1 MTSPHDRAR
10 LRRPLVAIACGIVG
24 VMVASSCAGSDTP
37 ELDPVVASEVL
48 AANLGR
54 PRDVSERSN
63 DPDQPGDVDSVEVT
77 NPADSSGG
85 TGADESGGGLS
96 TGAIAVPV
104 IKSADAPRV
113 PGIDPFSHPTM
124 PQEEL
129 ERFIA
134 AVETLDRD
142 ATCPPTVV
150 PASLDGHAEVL
161 RIADGCMHIEYHPF
175 EGRTIWQARYE
186 IMQADPTVFA
196 VGFPSDDLEPDQAAD
211 LDSDEWYNNYDQW
224 HLEYLDVRELQAG
237 WPNDQDDEIVV
248 AVIDS
253 GVDDDHPLL
262 TNRIHRSEELRQR
275 GDTCHTNPHRTFKTE
290 RLGVLHDHG
299 THVAGIIAA
308 NPFDNSR
315 NSNVAPDG
323 IIGVAPGAQIL
334 PIKVHFGY
342 DYDPALDANGDVR
355 IDSRNFIVVDTTSPA
370 DPICDSHVGTL
381 SDALDIAFES
391 GANIVNMSLT
401 WSLEPLEEH
410 LEDGLKWCTSINQ
423 ELGYEACEY
432 ERHFTTLID
441 GGSLLDRV
449 AAQFILSSL
458 VGPHPAELVIQALTV
473 HDTVVISTAGNDGLP
488 TEISFRMSQLPA
500 SYEHVIA
507 VAAIDDESA
516 RAVRSWWGSDAH
528 EDVDI
533 AAPGSCILSTINPPD
548 DMTGDFRCD
557 HTDNATPNRRETITP
572 TSGAGFKSGT
582 SMAAPVIAGVVA
594 HMQARF
600 PSASVRRIT
609 EALYSTAQIP
619 EVVPNN
625 CDSPLIDDDCFGHG
639 IVQPLA
645 AIDHL
650 AALNPGIA
658 YVTDETG
665 SLQIA
670 LTDRDGEKRIV
681 TDSSGGNYGPSLS
694 PDGSRIVFA
703 RNEGSGNDLWVANV
717 DGSEEP
723 RTDSR
728 QSEYAPSWSP
738 DGSQIVFI
746 RDKSTSDTKRCGFLW
761 LSSCKEYV
769 RRPSEIVVMNSDG
782 SDEKQLFSGEN
793 IFTPQWTPDG
803 KEILFDYNG
812 DIASLDL
819 ASRNVRI
826 VLDDGHNYCPSP
838 SPDSEMIAYSSDR
851 TGNED
856 IYIMGADGGK
866 PRRVIDHAA
875 NDRCPVWM
883 PDGESLVF
891 TSDRDGDDEIY
902 IVEIDGTRI
911 DGTNP
916 RQLTDNDHRDFQPS
930 VTKSGEAAAV
940 IASTDLTVQ
949 RIDPLPAAVDDA
961 GGEFDALDSSWDHV
975 CSSLQNKAAL
985 CWGTTASG
993 PESASPEARTSASA
1007 GGSHSCALDAGGAV
1021 VCWGSGFLGQTDAPE
1036 GTFRAVA
1043 AGWDHTC
1050 GLNSSGGIE
1059 CWGSDQHGQA
1069 SPPSGRFT
1077 AITAGDGHSCA
1088 LDGNGAITCW
1098 GLNEDGQASPPSGR
1112 FTVIEAGSAHSCAL
1126 DEAGRITCWGA
1137 NWFGQTDPP
1146 VGSFVGVA
1154 AGYGHTCALD
1164 LDGFATCWGLNN
1176 DYQAN
1181 APYRVFTTITAGRA
1195 HTCGLD
1201 IHAEVMCW
1209 GTLEPDET

>member
-1 MTSPHDRAR
+1 MTSPHVRAR
-10 LRRPLVAIACGIVG
+10 LRCPVVAIACGIVG

-37 ELDPVVASEVL
+37 EPDPVVASEVL

-63 DPDQPGDVDSVEVT
+63 DPDQPGDADSVEVT

-96 TGAIAVPV
+96 TKATVVPV

-150 PASLDGHAEVL
+150 PASLDGYAEVL

-211 LDSDEWYNNYDQW
+211 LDYGDYDQW

-237 WPNDQDDEIVV
+237 WPNDQDDKIIV
-248 AVIDS
+248 AVIDT
-253 GVDDDHPLL
+253 GV
-262 TNRIHRSEELRQR
+262 SEH
-275 GDTCHTNPHRTFKTE
+275 DAIDE
-290 RLGVLHDHG
+290 RLENEESDNCSLTDYHGHG
-299 THVAGIIAA
+299 TRVAGIIAA
-308 NPFDNSR
+308 EDTPGLDVVGIAPMARILSISFATSTDVSDCAAEPTLAVLLNEAS
-315 NSNVAPDG
+315 NSNVD
-323 IIGVAPGAQIL
+323 II
-334 PIKVHFGY
+334 
-342 DYDPALDANGDVR
+342 
-355 IDSRNFIVVDTTSPA
+355 
-370 DPICDSHVGTL
+370 
-381 SDALDIAFES
+381 
-391 GANIVNMSLT
+391 NMSLHMRPMRSHLYDGD
-401 WSLEPLEEH
+401 SLSGPTPSERAIQRL
-410 LEDGLKWCTSINQ
+410 SIEQDVVVVASSGNCGRSDDCDVLNQ
-423 ELGYEACEY
+423 L
-432 ERHFTTLID
+432 
-441 GGSLLDRV
+441 
-449 AAQFILSSL
+449 Q
-458 VGPHPAELVIQALTV
+458 GPAR
-473 HDTVVISTAGNDGLP
+473 
-488 TEISFRMSQLPA
+488 F
-500 SYEHVIA
+500 EHVIA
-507 VAAIDDESA
+507 VANVDENGNRRDTSTA
-516 RAVRSWWGSDAH
+516 NNS
-528 EDVDI
+528 VDI
-533 AAPGSCILSTINPPD
+533 AAPGAFIRSLKSNGGTIEKE
-548 DMTGDFRCD
+548 G
-557 HTDNATPNRRETITP
+557 
-572 TSGAGFKSGT
+572 GT
-582 SMAAPVIAGVVA
+582 SMASPMVAGVVA
-594 HMQARF
+594 HMKARF
-600 PSASVRRIT
+600 PKATVTQIT
-609 EALYSTAQIP
+609 EALFNTAGRP
-619 EVVPNN
+619 AGNVN
-625 CDSPLIDDDCFGHG
+625 CDIPLTSGDCYGHG

-645 AIDHL
+645 AIDYL
-650 AALNPGIA
+650 AALNPRIA

-665 SLQIA
+665 PLEIA
-670 LTDRDGEKRIV
+670 LTDPTDPDGENGTV

-703 RNEGSGNDLWVANV
+703 RNEGSGNDLWVVNV

-723 RTDSR
+723 LTDSR

-746 RDKSTSDTKRCGFLW
+746 RDNSTSDTKSCGFLW
-761 LSSCKEYV
+761 LSTCREYV
-769 RRPSEIVVMNSDG
+769 HRASEIVVMNSDKSG
-782 SDEKQLFSGEN
+782 EDEQLFVGEN
-793 IFTPQWTPDG
+793 IFTPQWTSDG
-803 KEILFDYNG
+803 KAILFDYNG

-819 ASRNVRI
+819 ASKNVRI
-826 VLDDGHNYCPSP
+826 VLDDGRNYCPSP

-851 TGNED
+851 TGNEE
-856 IYIMGADGGK
+856 IYIMGADGGN
-866 PRRVIDHAA
+866 PRPITDHAA

-902 IVEIDGTRI
+902 IVGIDDKI
-911 DGTNP
+911 P
-916 RQLTDNDHRDFQPS
+916 LQLTDNDHRDFQPS

-949 RIDPLPAAVDDA
+949 RIDSLPVAVDDA

-975 CSSLQNKAAL
+975 CSSLEDRASL

-993 PESASPEARTSASA
+993 PESASPDAQTSASA
-1007 GGSHSCALDAGGAV
+1007 GGNHSCALDAGDSV

-1036 GTFRAVA
+1036 GSFRAVA

-1088 LDGNGAITCW
+1088 LDGDGAITCW

-1112 FTVIEAGSAHSCAL
+1112 FTVIDTGSAHSCAL
-1126 DEAGRITCWGA
+1126 DGAGRITCWGA
-1137 NWFGQTDPP
+1137 NWFGQTDTP

-1164 LDGFATCWGLNN
+1164 QGGFATCWGLNN